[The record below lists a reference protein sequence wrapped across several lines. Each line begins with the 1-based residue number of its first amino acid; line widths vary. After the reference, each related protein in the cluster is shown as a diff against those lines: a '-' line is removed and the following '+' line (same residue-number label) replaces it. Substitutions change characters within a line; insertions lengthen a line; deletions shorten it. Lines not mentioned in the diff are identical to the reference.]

1 MSSPWIPAPAC
12 HTRSMRA
19 KAKRA
24 KSRKATGQNAG
35 QLESSYGY
43 AAAMSSLHE
52 RAMDR
57 WGETRS
63 AIRHRPGFR
72 LRTAGAARRK
82 GVARCGT
89 RERRMR
95 LLPEGI
101 DEMSANFR
109 WGVEW
114 RLRMIEEVVCA
125 PQGSRTGGP
134 GMEESMERAR
144 RAAQRGDTEAEDA
157 AFVAAMTAEVR
168 EG

>member
-1 MSSPWIPAPAC
+1 
-12 HTRSMRA
+12 
-19 KAKRA
+19 
-24 KSRKATGQNAG
+24 
-35 QLESSYGY
+35 
-43 AAAMSSLHE
+43 
-52 RAMDR
+52 
-57 WGETRS
+57 
-63 AIRHRPGFR
+63 
-72 LRTAGAARRK
+72 
-82 GVARCGT
+82 
-89 RERRMR
+89 MR
-95 LLPEGI
+95 LWPESA
-101 DEMSANFR
+101 DEMSANYR